1 MTLLVN
7 LNNINTHSVKMS
19 LSGSINSDTAD
30 ILDAEIARLLDNA
43 ISTLVLDFSDI
54 TYISSAGVGV
64 IMKAKTS
71 LTRRKGDLAM
81 INLQP
86 QVKKVF
92 EIIRLL
98 PALNVFE
105 SVEELDEYLG
115 KIQQSVIDEDSES

>member
-19 LSGSINSDTAD
+19 LSGSIDSDTAD
-30 ILDAEIARLLDNA
+30 ILDGEIARLLDNA

-92 EIIRLL
+92 EIIHLL

-115 KIQQSVIDEDSES
+115 KIQRGIIDEDSES

>member
-7 LNNINTHSVKMS
+7 LNNISTHSAKMS
-19 LSGSINSDTAD
+19 LSGSIDSDTAN
-30 ILDAEIARLLDNA
+30 ILDEEIARALNNA
-43 ISTLVLDFSDI
+43 VSTLVLDFSDVK
-54 TYISSAGVGV
+54 YISSAGVGV

-98 PALNVFE
+98 PTLNVFE

-115 KIQQSVIDEDSES
+115 KIQRSIIDEDSES

>member
-30 ILDAEIARLLDNA
+30 MLDGEIARLLDNA

>member
-1 MTLLVN
+1 MTLLIN
-7 LNNINTHSVKMS
+7 LNNINTHSVRMS

-30 ILDAEIARLLDNA
+30 ILDGEIARLLDHA

-98 PALNVFE
+98 PTLNVFE
-105 SVEELDEYLG
+105 SVQEMDEYLG
-115 KIQQSVIDEDSES
+115 KIQRGIIGEDSES